1 MTERQIELVAGAL
14 LHDIGKV
21 VYRSGDGRN
30 HSESGYDYLKNTVH
44 IQDMEILNCV
54 RYHHGAH
61 LKGAKLKDD
70 ALAYIVYFAD
80 NIAAAV
86 DRREKEAGEY
96 GFDKSVPLASIF
108 NILNGNTEEKHYKL
122 QRLDPSDGINYP
134 YNGGTQN
141 AEAFYQKIIS
151 EITDHLK
158 GISLDNA
165 YLNSLLTVLE
175 ADLTYVPSSTAK
187 KELMDIS
194 LYDHMKLTAALALC
208 IEAYLNET
216 KISDW
221 KTKLYTKAEKAYQ
234 EEMFFLYSIDMSGI
248 QHFIYTISSEGAL
261 KALRAR
267 SFYLEFLMEHMID
280 ELLEQ
285 LGLMRTNLIYSG
297 GGHAYLL
304 LPNTQSVKEALKK
317 FEAEQNAWLLE
328 QFDIDL
334 YLAGGGVACSA
345 NVLRNEPEGV
355 YPELFRQ
362 ISAALSGKKAHR
374 YTAAEIRNLNGKK
387 PTGKR
392 ECRVCRRMGKIDE
405 NGRCPFCG
413 NLNKLSRQ
421 VLNGAF
427 FVVANEE
434 KGKQDGISLPGGKK
448 MIVFTKEEEAAL
460 RRYMQSD
467 QYVRCYTKNT
477 FYSGKL
483 LSTHLWVGDYSTRDT
498 FDEFA
503 QAAHGISRI
512 GVLRADVDN
521 LGKTFADGFR
531 RNGSTKYMTLSRTA
545 ALSRQ
550 LSLFFKCHI
559 NALLGAGQTSMLRG
573 GREKKV
579 AIVYSGGDDIFLV
592 GAWNEVIE
600 AFADLH
606 EAFQRYAQGTL
617 SVSGGVGI
625 YSSGY
630 PINVM
635 AKEVEC
641 LEEEAKNCPGKNAIT
656 LFEEFGCFS
665 WDVFLK
671 EVAGHKLRVVE
682 AFFDSDA
689 GAYGKAFLY
698 HLVALMRNVD
708 EKINLA
714 RFVYLLSR
722 MEPDE
727 KATEQEKKEYRTF
740 SEQMYQWMQDDEARR
755 ECIAAIYLYVYLTRA
770 KENENGVQA
779 ERKLLQ

>member
-1 MTERQIELVAGAL
+1 MTERQIKLTAGAL

-21 VYRSGDGRN
+21 IYRSGDGRS
-30 HSESGYDYLKNTVH
+30 HSESGYEYLKNTVH
-44 IQDMEILNCV
+44 LEDKDILDCV
-54 RYHHGAH
+54 RFHHGCNLRKASI
-61 LKGAKLKDD
+61 KED

-80 NIAAAV
+80 NIAAAA

-108 NILNGNTEEKHYKL
+108 NILNGNKEEKHYRL
-122 QRLDPSDGINYP
+122 QKLDPALGINYP
-134 YNGGTQN
+134 CEESVSN
-141 AEAFYQKIIS
+141 AESFYQQIIP

-158 GISLDNA
+158 GISLDSA

-187 KELMDIS
+187 KELSDIS
-194 LYDHMKLTAALALC
+194 LYDHLKLTAALSLC
-208 IEAYLNET
+208 IEAYVNEA
-216 KISDW
+216 KISDL
-221 KTKLYTKAEKAYQ
+221 KSYLCTSAEKAYQ
-234 EEMFFLYSIDMSGI
+234 EEMFLLYSMDMSGI
-248 QHFIYTISSEGAL
+248 QSFIYTISSEGAL

-267 SFYLEFLMEHMID
+267 SFYLEFLMEHLID
-280 ELLEQ
+280 ELLDNLE
-285 LGLMRTNLIYSG
+285 LTRTNLIYSG
-297 GGHAYLL
+297 GGHSYLL
-304 LPNTQSVKEALKK
+304 LPNTKSVKEKLKK
-317 FEAEQNAWLLE
+317 FEAEQNAWLLD

-334 YLAGGGVACSA
+334 YLAGGKAACSA
-345 NVLRNEPEGV
+345 NTLKNEPEGS

-362 ISAALSGKKAHR
+362 ISAELSGKKTHR
-374 YTAAEIRNLNGKK
+374 YSADEIRHLNGK
-387 PTGKR
+387 PQEGKR

-405 NGRCPFCG
+405 VGRCPFCG
-413 NLNKLSRQ
+413 SLNQLSRQ
-421 VLNGAF
+421 VLNGTF
-427 FVVANEE
+427 FAVVNEKE
-434 KGKQDGISLPGGKK
+434 GQNEGIRLPGGKK
-448 MIVFTKEEEAAL
+448 LIAFSSEEEASL
-460 RRYMQSD
+460 RSCMQSE

-483 LSTHLWVGDYSTRDT
+483 LSTHLWVGDYATKDT

-503 QAAHGISRI
+503 QAAQGISRI

-531 RNGSTKYMTLSRTA
+531 RDGSTKYMTLSRTA

-550 LSLFFKCHI
+550 LSLFFKAHI
-559 NALLGAGQTSMLRG
+559 NALLKSGKVSILRG
-573 GREKKV
+573 GKEKKA

-600 AFADLH
+600 AFTELH
-606 EAFQRYAQGTL
+606 ESFQRYAQGTL
-617 SVSGGVGI
+617 SISGGVGL

-641 LEEEAKNCPGKNAIT
+641 LEEEAKNSPGKNAVT
-656 LFEEFGCFS
+656 LFEKYGCFS
-665 WDVFLK
+665 WNVFLK
-671 EVAGHKLRVVE
+671 EVIGTKLKAIE

-689 GAYGKAFLY
+689 GEYGKAFLY
-698 HLVALMRNVD
+698 HLVELMRNVD

-727 KATEQEKKEYRTF
+727 KASEGAKRAYQVF

-755 ECIAAIYLYVYLTRA
+755 VCVAAMYLYVYLTRE
-770 KENENGVQA
+770 KENENGSLA
-779 ERKLLQ
+779 ERKLS